1 MERMGTKYV
10 ERVDTN
16 SEVRTIP
23 EVAVEQRT
31 PASIALELGALSM
44 RFARVERIPRY
55 EDGRRESDV
64 EHSFMLSMVA
74 TEIAH
79 LLYPDLDI
87 GLVGEYAKV
96 HDLIEI
102 IVGDVATFAL
112 SPEELA
118 EKEAAEHTALEDLLA
133 DLPPYTA
140 GLLRRYESQKDRES
154 RFVRCVDKHLAVV
167 VDILGQGKRVME
179 EDYGI
184 TLQAEL
190 HASQD
195 TLHRRIASRFSE
207 FEELISA
214 HKQLCELFEDEYS

>member
-1 MERMGTKYV
+1 MERMGVKYI
-10 ERVDTN
+10 EQVDINAKAETA
-16 SEVRTIP
+16 P
-23 EVAVEQRT
+23 EFAPEQRT

-44 RFARVERIPRY
+44 RFARVERVPRY

-79 LLYPDLDI
+79 LLYPDMNI

-118 EKEAAEHTALEDLLA
+118 AKETVEHAALESLLA

-140 GLLRRYESQKDRES
+140 NLLRRYESQEDRES
-154 RFVRCVDKHLAVV
+154 RFVRAVDKHLAVV
-167 VDILGQGKRVME
+167 VDILGQGKRVMD
-179 EDYGI
+179 EDYGV
-184 TLQAEL
+184 TSRAEL
-190 HASQD
+190 HACQD
-195 TLHRRIASRFSE
+195 TLHQRIANRFSE

-214 HKQLCELFEDEYS
+214 HKQLCELFEDEYR